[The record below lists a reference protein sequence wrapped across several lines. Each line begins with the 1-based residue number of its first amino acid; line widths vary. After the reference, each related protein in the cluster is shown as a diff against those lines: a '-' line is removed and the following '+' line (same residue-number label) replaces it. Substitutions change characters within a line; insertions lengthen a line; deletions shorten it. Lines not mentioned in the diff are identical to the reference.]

1 MEPSVDIFMAE
12 VNHPLKPVMEALRT
26 IIKDASPKLS
36 ERIKWNAPSYY
47 YKKDMA
53 AFHFRNPEEIKI
65 IFIFY
70 NGNMLEAEPGLLT
83 GDYKDRRI
91 ATFSSLKEVKQKK
104 SALTGFVK
112 AWVALMDR

>member
-1 MEPSVDIFMAE
+1 MKPSVDIFMQE
-12 VNHPLKPVMEALRT
+12 LDHPLKPVMEALRT
-26 IIKDASPKLS
+26 IIKNADPKLS
-36 ERIKWNAPSYY
+36 EQIKWNAPSYY

-70 NGNMLEAEPGLLT
+70 DGNMLEADAGLLT

-104 SALTGFVK
+104 AALTGFVK
-112 AWVALMDR
+112 AWVALMDK